1 VLEVVSC
8 GHGLHHDITLLVS
21 KAFFNRNT
29 PQINDLRRR
38 RDRLG
43 MKPRTGRL
51 QQHPLAIQRMVVI
64 VQMAVD
70 VFLERKCPVYL
81 PPHEGAVRDMELV
94 AHEQVLLVAQR
105 DRFGHGL
112 PAFHVCEVLSPVPA
126 AESRGDLAVVAFGC
140 LPCEVDGVEGAAAAK
155 DFGGRV
161 TAVDVWELGVGSRG
175 GWLLGGGVWRVT
187 AVAVAMCDG
196 GRKRDHHGKY

>member
-1 VLEVVSC
+1 
-8 GHGLHHDITLLVS
+8 
-21 KAFFNRNT
+21 
-29 PQINDLRRR
+29 
-38 RDRLG
+38 
-43 MKPRTGRL
+43 
-51 QQHPLAIQRMVVI
+51 MVVI

-70 VFLERKCPVYL
+70 VFLVRKCPVHL
-81 PPHEGAVRDMELV
+81 PPHEGAARDMELV
-94 AHEQVLLVAQR
+94 AHEQALLAAQR

-112 PAFHVCEVLSPVPA
+112 PAFDICEVLSPVPA

-161 TAVDVWELGVGSRG
+161 TAVDVWELGVGSWESWWVE
-175 GWLLGGGVWRVT
+175 WLLGGGVWHVT

-196 GRKRDHHGKY
+196 GGKRDCHDKY